1 MIKYNLVSFYIKM
14 ERKYA
19 AFYEF
24 MPIFFGMVVFSVGYA
39 VKHYVV
45 NLSILYNSLKTPWG
59 IVTALFVYDGVENAI
74 IYAFFAILFI
84 AANAAYARCLRVDRY
99 TLTLTVSLVA
109 ALTGNIADLAV
120 FVVKYPNGFGVGQ
133 SGIVYGFM
141 GAIGAIAFFDFLM
154 YLLLAVRKVRK
165 KPIGL
170 IMKNRTGG
178 RLRRIVTYIFTTL
191 TLLFTVIYAIADLP
205 AFFSVAPGVDSFVHV
220 ASFGTGALISLY
232 LVYRHRDRL
241 LWASEP
247 PKKGT
252 I

>member
-1 MIKYNLVSFYIKM
+1 M

-19 AFYEF
+19 AFDEF
-24 MPIFFGMVVFSVGYA
+24 VPIFFGIVVFSVGYA
-39 VKHYVV
+39 VKQYVV
-45 NLSILYNSLKTPWG
+45 NLSMLYNSLKTPWG
-59 IVTALFVYDGVENAI
+59 IVTALFVYDGAENAI

-84 AANAAYARCLRVDRY
+84 AANAAYSRSLRVDRY
-99 TLTLTVSLVA
+99 FLTMAVSLIA
-109 ALTGNIADLAV
+109 ALIGNIADLVV

-141 GAIGAIAFFDFLM
+141 GAIGATAFFDFLI

-165 KPIGL
+165 RPLGL

-178 RLRRIVTYIFTTL
+178 RLRRVITYIFTTL
-191 TLLFTVIYAIADLP
+191 TLLLTVVYAIADLP

-232 LVYRHRDRL
+232 LAYRYRDRL

-247 PKKGT
+247 PKKKR